1 MRGEVRAEALTHR
14 VKRFNDLRAVVLQG
28 VGRPDLPLELERW
41 RVDAKSLLLKF
52 AGIDAPEQARST
64 LVGGY
69 VTIAPDQRDP
79 LPEGTHYIDDIV
91 DCAVVTP
98 EGQPLGRIVEVVSM
112 PSTDAYV
119 VRGGQRR
126 SPRAGRRRLCRGHR
140 AGSGRH
146 TGALKSYSSH
156 ENRHRNSF
164 SGFFCLAVGD
174 QRDGPRYG

>member
-1 MRGEVRAEALTHR
+1 MAGRVAVAYISRTWGVRGEVRAKALTHR
-14 VKRFNDLRAVVLQG
+14 VERFSDLRAVVLQG
-28 VGRPDLPLELERW
+28 ADRPDLPLELERW

-52 AGIDAPEQARST
+52 AGINAPEQARST

-119 VRGGQRR
+119 VRGTKGE
-126 SPRAGRRRLCRGHR
+126 
-140 AGSGRH
+140 
-146 TGALKSYSSH
+146 ALVP
-156 ENRHRNSF
+156 
-164 SGFFCLAVGD
+164 AVGD
-174 QRDGPRYG
+174 FVVDIAPGRVVVRGVEELFEP

>member
-1 MRGEVRAEALTHR
+1 MAGRVAVAYISRTWGVRGEVRAEALTHR
-14 VKRFNDLRAVVLQG
+14 VERFSDLQAVVLQG
-28 VGRPDLPLELERW
+28 AGRPDRPLELERW

-52 AGIDAPEQARST
+52 AGIDAPEQARSM

-119 VRGGQRR
+119 VRGTKGE
-126 SPRAGRRRLCRGHR
+126 
-140 AGSGRH
+140 
-146 TGALKSYSSH
+146 ALVP
-156 ENRHRNSF
+156 
-164 SGFFCLAVGD
+164 AVGD
-174 QRDGPRYG
+174 FVVEIAPGRVVVRGVEELFEP

>member
-1 MRGEVRAEALTHR
+1 MPRACCL
-14 VKRFNDLRAVVLQG
+14 N
-28 VGRPDLPLELERW
+28 
-41 RVDAKSLLLKF
+41 SL
-52 AGIDAPEQARST
+52 ASTPPEQARST

-119 VRGGQRR
+119 VRGTKGE
-126 SPRAGRRRLCRGHR
+126 
-140 AGSGRH
+140 
-146 TGALKSYSSH
+146 ALVP
-156 ENRHRNSF
+156 
-164 SGFFCLAVGD
+164 AVGD
-174 QRDGPRYG
+174 FVVDIAPGRVVVRGVEELFEP

>member
-1 MRGEVRAEALTHR
+1 MAGRVAVAYISRTWGVRGEVRAEALTHR

-119 VRGGQRR
+119 VRGAKGE
-126 SPRAGRRRLCRGHR
+126 
-140 AGSGRH
+140 
-146 TGALKSYSSH
+146 ALVP
-156 ENRHRNSF
+156 
-164 SGFFCLAVGD
+164 AVGD
-174 QRDGPRYG
+174 FVVDIAPGRVVIRGVEELFEP